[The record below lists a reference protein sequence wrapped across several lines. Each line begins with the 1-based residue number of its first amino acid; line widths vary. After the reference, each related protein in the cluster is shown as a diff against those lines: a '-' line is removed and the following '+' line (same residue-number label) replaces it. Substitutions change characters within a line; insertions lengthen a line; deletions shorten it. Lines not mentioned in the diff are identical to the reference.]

1 MILALPQSVVHWQ
14 PPRGSD
20 AATLFATLFGGSADM
35 SRYDVLISQ
44 ATQDKDSLAEPLA
57 PSLISRIS
65 LVRHAFSDVMPDTL
79 TQVMERFRRDAHL
92 ERELSVWESMAAVYL
107 DFKAVFKPDA
117 QRCRAAFLV
126 LLELSMG
133 RLRPRTKKQWAA
145 LSTEEFRF
153 LRARW
158 DVFGSGAQAGTK
170 PLH

>member
-20 AATLFATLFGGSADM
+20 AVTLFGRGSADM

-44 ATQDKDSLAEPLA
+44 ATEDKDSLAEPLA
-57 PSLISRIS
+57 PSLMSGIN
-65 LVRHAFSDVMPDTL
+65 LVRHALSDVMPDTL
-79 TQVMERFRRDAHL
+79 TQVVERFRRDAHL
-92 ERELSVWESMAAVYL
+92 ERELSVWEAMAAVYQ
-107 DFKAVFKPDA
+107 DFKIVFKPDA
-117 QRCRAAFLV
+117 VRCRAAFLV

-145 LSTEEFRF
+145 LSAEEFLF

-158 DVFGSGAQAGTK
+158 DVFGSRVQAGMK